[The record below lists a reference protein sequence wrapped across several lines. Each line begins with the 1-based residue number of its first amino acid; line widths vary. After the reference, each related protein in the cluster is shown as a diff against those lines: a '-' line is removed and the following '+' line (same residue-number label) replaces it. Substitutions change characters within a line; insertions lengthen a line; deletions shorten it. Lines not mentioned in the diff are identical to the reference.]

1 MAPKMFEMYIYEK
14 LFDAR
19 TDPNLLGNWVSL
31 FIVGTHWQRWNSGFI
46 AMAAASSEQRTTTR
60 VSIES
65 SLSFVLSFYSS
76 SLSPHVSLVAPT
88 PGNRTTDPFSRIS
101 RLLLASPPPFP
112 MIYLSSPPSCL
123 PPPFFQPTHRR
134 SCSARGSG
142 TTMARMCCQ
151 LLGFFAFSSSFFS
164 SSSLISVFFSF
175 EFFL

>member
-76 SLSPHVSLVAPT
+76 SPSPHVSLVAPT

-101 RLLLASPPPFP
+101 RLLLASPPP
-112 MIYLSSPPSCL
+112 S
-123 PPPFFQPTHRR
+123 Q
-134 SCSARGSG
+134 
-142 TTMARMCCQ
+142 
-151 LLGFFAFSSSFFS
+151 
-164 SSSLISVFFSF
+164 
-175 EFFL
+175 

>member
-76 SLSPHVSLVAPT
+76 SPSPHVSLVAPT

-101 RLLLASPPPFP
+101 RLLLASPPPSQWSIFP
-112 MIYLSSPPSCL
+112 LLHPVSHPLFSNPHTGAAAPPEGRGRRWRACAASSWVFLLFPPL
-123 PPPFFQPTHRR
+123 
-134 SCSARGSG
+134 
-142 TTMARMCCQ
+142 
-151 LLGFFAFSSSFFS
+151 
-164 SSSLISVFFSF
+164 
-175 EFFL
+175 FFLLLL